1 MTERYER
8 QERLFGK
15 EGQRKLGE
23 VNVVIAGAGG
33 LGSALAQQLA
43 YLGVREFTLL
53 DPDHLSHTNLNR
65 LVGAY
70 PSDLASS
77 PKKVELLK
85 RLIVQIAPDAHVDA
99 VPKSVVSPEG
109 FAAVRGA
116 DYVFGCVDL
125 DGPRLVL
132 AQLCTAY
139 AKPFFDLASEI
150 DPDSTPM
157 TYGGRVFFSDGT
169 RCLSCAGELDQE
181 EVRRFLMSESELEQ
195 HKRLYGLDVDHPE
208 DSGPSVITINSVV
221 ASLAATEFLVEV
233 TGLRHAAPKLTYRG
247 HEGKVTRA
255 DVSSH
260 VNCPVCATWGQGE
273 AAGVERYLNTRVA
286 SQ

>member
-15 EGQRKLGE
+15 EGQRKLGG

-85 RLIVQIAPDAHVDA
+85 RLILQIAPDAHVDA

-132 AQLCTAY
+132 AQLCAAY

-150 DPDSTPM
+150 DPNSTPM
-157 TYGGRVFFSDGT
+157 TYGGRVFFSNGAW
-169 RCLSCAGELDQE
+169 CLRCAGEVDQE
-181 EVRRFLMSESELEQ
+181 EVRRFLMSESEFEQ

-208 DSGPSVITINSVV
+208 DSGPSVVTINSVI

-233 TGLRHAAPKLTYRG
+233 TRLRCAAPKLTYRG

-260 VNCPVCATWGQGE
+260 GNCPVCATWGQGE